1 MYRTVIDAEA
11 DREDEGERWGGLA
24 RKTVRDIEE
33 LTTANQELAGE
44 RRRLLRCSRGK
55 LGKEG
60 AALLQGMEDELKVL
74 ERYF

>member
-1 MYRTVIDAEA
+1 M
-11 DREDEGERWGGLA
+11 RERA
-24 RKTVRDIEE
+24 SREE
-33 LTTANQELAGE
+33 LTTANQALAGE
-44 RRRLLRCSRGK
+44 HRRLLRYSRGK